1 MRREEDALDVAPQPG
16 MDKLAGLLDDVRAA
30 GLDVRLEVQGDPVAL
45 SPGPDLSAY
54 RIIK

>member
-16 MDKLAGLLDDVRAA
+16 MDKLAGLLDGVRAA

-45 SPGPDLSAY
+45 SLGPDLSAY
-54 RIIK
+54 RR